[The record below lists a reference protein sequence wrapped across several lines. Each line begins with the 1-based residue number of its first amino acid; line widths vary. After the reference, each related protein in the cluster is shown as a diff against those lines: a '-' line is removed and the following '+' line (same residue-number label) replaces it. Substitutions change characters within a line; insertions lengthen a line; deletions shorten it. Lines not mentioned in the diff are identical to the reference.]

1 MDGIPS
7 MPMADSSRSG
17 SAGDRY
23 RSLRRALLPPIFIMS
38 VLLLAYFSL
47 PFTKIGDLPTMV
59 LLLCGVVAVLSVCVW
74 QIRRVLHAENPFA
87 RALQALA
94 ATFGFYIVGYATVY
108 FVLSTATPSD
118 FSEPLTRIDALYFC
132 VTVFATVGFGDIV
145 ATSEVSRAVVLT
157 QMLGNLVLIGLVLRL
172 LMTSVSFRR
181 RQLGNSGP
189 FPTGR
194 AEGQ

>member
-1 MDGIPS
+1 
-7 MPMADSSRSG
+7 MADSSRSG

-59 LLLCGVVAVLSVCVW
+59 LLLCGVLAVLSVCVW
-74 QIRRVLHAENPFA
+74 QIRRVLRAENPVA
-87 RALQALA
+87 R
-94 ATFGFYIVGYATVY
+94 
-108 FVLSTATPSD
+108 
-118 FSEPLTRIDALYFC
+118 
-132 VTVFATVGFGDIV
+132 
-145 ATSEVSRAVVLT
+145 
-157 QMLGNLVLIGLVLRL
+157 
-172 LMTSVSFRR
+172 TSVSFRR